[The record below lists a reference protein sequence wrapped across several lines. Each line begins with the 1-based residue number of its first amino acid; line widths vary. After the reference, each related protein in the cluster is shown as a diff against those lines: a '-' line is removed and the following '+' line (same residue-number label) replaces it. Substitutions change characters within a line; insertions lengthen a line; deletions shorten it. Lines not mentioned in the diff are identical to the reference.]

1 MDKMVQKN
9 TAGALDLPKEL
20 KNIPMTSEL
29 LQPREESEYQLML
42 MASSIKMKKLYL
54 QQSVMKS
61 GKKLLSTKK
70 DPEEKKKEPVVT
82 LQNSP
87 EAREESSSGGNA
99 SSRKG
104 ETNALDTRVSSFIQE
119 WSTSDSAWLKCW
131 EVLAA
136 ALRTGDGY
144 AAIGTGEE
152 ELGSQIEEAAY
163 QEIKEYR
170 YKMQR

>member
-1 MDKMVQKN
+1 MQKN

-119 WSTSDSAWLKCW
+119 
-131 EVLAA
+131 
-136 ALRTGDGY
+136 
-144 AAIGTGEE
+144 
-152 ELGSQIEEAAY
+152 
-163 QEIKEYR
+163 
-170 YKMQR
+170 